1 MGPRRRDLRFTTT
14 GIFQMNGKCQI
25 HPVRWSLFSSKN
37 HHCLI
42 EQRRLGFVNNIGNIN
57 LLILPL
63 FLGICFFMGSCAT
76 DRAPMDLVKY
86 VNQDILDIAQLEQKA
101 LESYASV
108 TGKNYTTNAR
118 VYEALKDHVIPHYRQ
133 FVDLLRDINP
143 KTQEV
148 RELHGIY
155 IRGTEYLYK
164 GFRQKMLGLEIRDV
178 VLVRAANRQIEKGR
192 VETDKWRKELADL
205 CRHYG
210 VAEKVEKKKWW
221 GFGK

>member
-1 MGPRRRDLRFTTT
+1 MTKLPNEKSATLHGA
-14 GIFQMNGKCQI
+14 GKCQI
-25 HPVRWSLFSSKN
+25 HPVRGSLFSSKN
-37 HHCLI
+37 HNGLN
-42 EQRRLGFVNNIGNIN
+42 EQRRLGFVNNMGYIN
-57 LLILPL
+57 LLILPF
-63 FLGICFFMGSCAT
+63 FLSICFFIWSCAT
-76 DRAPMDLVKY
+76 DRATMDLVKY

-118 VYEALKDHVIPHYRQ
+118 LYEALKDDVIPHYRQ

-164 GFRQKMLGLEIRDV
+164 GFREKMFGLETRDV
-178 VLVRAANRQIEKGR
+178 YLVRAANRQIEKGR

-210 VAEKVEKKKWW
+210 VAEKVGKKKWW